1 MKFSEL
7 NILPV
12 LETALAKE
20 DIITPTPI
28 QEKAIPVILNGD
40 AAYISSETGTGKTL
54 AYLLPLLSTLNID
67 SKELQVIIVTPTH
80 ELAAQIQDQL
90 LRIKQNADGKFEY
103 RSQLLIGS
111 AAIKRQIERLKKKPH
126 IVIGSIGRILELIK
140 KKKLKVHTVK
150 NLVIDEADKILMS
163 ESLSMIDKINRSLV
177 KDCRKIFVSATNQRR
192 SNSIAAEMSDGMTE
206 VHTNTNQVIDN
217 IEHIY
222 FNVHENEKP
231 ELLRKIIRACGT
243 ERAIVFTH
251 RNETAR
257 QIAEKLAEHKIS
269 VGEIHGG
276 RDKLSRVKT
285 INQFRKGE
293 INILVASDMVAR
305 GLDVKGVTHIFN
317 VDIPGKSK
325 DYLHRAGRTGRAGDN
340 GYCISLMSNE
350 ELKIARR
357 YQRELKIKMSEAS
370 IYKGIIKCEGVKA
383 LHL

>member
-12 LETALAKE
+12 LETALEKE
-20 DIITPTPI
+20 NIIAPTSI
-28 QEKAIPVILNGD
+28 QEKSAPVIID
-40 AAYISSETGTGKTL
+40 DRDAYISSETGTGKTL
-54 AYLLPLLSTLNID
+54 AYLLPLLSRLKID
-67 SKELQVIIVTPTH
+67 TKELQIIIVTPTH
-80 ELAAQIQDQL
+80 ELASQIQDQL
-90 LRIKQNADGKFEY
+90 LRIKQNADGKFEF

-285 INQFRKGE
+285 INQFRKGK

-305 GLDVKGVTHIFN
+305 GLDVKAVTHIFN

-325 DYLHRAGRTGRAGDN
+325 DYLHRAGRTGRAGEN

-350 ELKIARR
+350 EVKIARR
-357 YQRELKIKMSEAS
+357 YQRELNIKMSEAS
-370 IYKGIIKCEGVKA
+370 IYKGIIKLTVDN
-383 LHL
+383 

>member
-1 MKFSEL
+1 MNFSEI

-20 DIITPTPI
+20 NITDPTPI
-28 QEKAIPVILNGD
+28 QGKAIPVVLDGKD
-40 AAYISSETGTGKTL
+40 AYISSETGTGKTL
-54 AYLLPLLSTLNID
+54 AYLLPLLSNLNID

-90 LRIKQNADGKFEY
+90 LRIKQNAGGTFEF

-163 ESLSMIDKINRSLV
+163 ESLSMIDKISRSLV

-192 SNSIAAEMSDGMTE
+192 SNSIAAEMSNGMTE
-206 VHTNTNQVIDN
+206 VHTNSNQVIDN

-357 YQRELKIKMSEAS
+357 YQRELKIKMTEAS
-370 IYKGIIKCEGVKA
+370 IYKGIIKCEGVK
-383 LHL
+383 

>member
-1 MKFSEL
+1 VNFSEL
-7 NILPV
+7 NILPI

-20 DIITPTPI
+20 NITVPTLI
-28 QEKAIPVILNGD
+28 QEKAIPVILNGKD
-40 AAYISSETGTGKTL
+40 AYISSETGTGKTL
-54 AYLLPLLSTLNID
+54 AYLLPLLSTLNIN
-67 SKELQVIIVTPTH
+67 SKELQIIIVTPTH
-80 ELAAQIQDQL
+80 ELASQIQHQL
-90 LRIKQNADGKFEY
+90 LRIKPNADGKFEF

-150 NLVIDEADKILMS
+150 SLVIDEADKILMS
-163 ESLSMIDKINRSLV
+163 ESLSMIDKISRSLV

-192 SNSIAAEMSDGMTE
+192 SNSIAAEMSSRMIE

-317 VDIPGKSK
+317 VDVPGKSK
-325 DYLHRAGRTGRAGDN
+325 DYLHRAGRTGRAGDS

-357 YQRELKIKMSEAS
+357 YQRELKIKMTEAS
-370 IYKGIIKCEGVKA
+370 IYNGIIKYESS
-383 LHL
+383 

>member
-1 MKFSEL
+1 MNFNEL
-7 NILPV
+7 NILPA
-12 LETALAKE
+12 LEEALAKE
-20 DIITPTPI
+20 NITAPTPI
-28 QEKAIPVILNGD
+28 QEKAIPVILKGNS
-40 AAYISSETGTGKTL
+40 AYISSETGTGKTL

-90 LRIKQNADGKFEY
+90 LRIKQNADGKFEF

-150 NLVIDEADKILMS
+150 SLVIDEADKILMS
-163 ESLSMIDKINRSLV
+163 ESLSMIDKIRRSLV

-192 SNSIAAEMSDGMTE
+192 SNSIAAEMSDGMVE

-325 DYLHRAGRTGRAGDN
+325 DYLHRAGRTGRAGDS

-357 YQRELKIKMSEAS
+357 YQRELNINMTEAS
-370 IYKGIIKCEGVKA
+370 IYKGIIKCEGVKV
-383 LHL
+383 

>member
-1 MKFSEL
+1 MKFTEL

-20 DIITPTPI
+20 NIFSPTPI
-28 QEKAIPVILNGD
+28 QDKAIPVVLDSKN
-40 AAYISSETGTGKTL
+40 AYISSETGTGKTL
-54 AYLLPLLSTLNID
+54 AYLLPILSKLNVD
-67 SKELQVIIVTPTH
+67 TKELQVIILTPTH
-80 ELAAQIQDQL
+80 ELASQIQDQL
-90 LRIKQNADGKFEY
+90 IRIKQNSDFDF

-111 AAIKRQIERLKKKPH
+111 AGIKRQVERLKKKPH

-140 KKKLKVHTVK
+140 KRKLKVHTVK
-150 NLVIDEADKILMS
+150 TLVIDEADKILMS
-163 ESLSMIDKINRSLV
+163 ESLSMIDKITRSLV
-177 KDCRKIFVSATNQRR
+177 KDCQKIFVSATNQRR
-192 SNSIAAEMSDGMTE
+192 SNSIAAEMSNEMVE
-206 VHTNTNQVIDN
+206 VHSNSNQVIGN

-222 FNVHENEKP
+222 FNIHENEKP

-251 RNETAR
+251 RNETAKL
-257 QIAEKLAEHKIS
+257 IAGKLAEHKIS

-276 RDKLSRVKT
+276 RDKLERVKT

-325 DYLHRAGRTGRAGDN
+325 DYLHRAGRTGRAGEC
-340 GYCISLMSNE
+340 GHCISLMSGE

-357 YQRELKIKMSEAS
+357 YQRELNITMTEAS
-370 IYKGIIKCEGVKA
+370 ISKGVIKK
-383 LHL
+383 